1 MMRKVCGIV
10 FLAALVLL
18 ILAHNIPGIDSPF
31 ALIVVAIVA
40 DVSLIAG
47 APLFDRV
54 SLGMGAFV
62 LAGALSM
69 IVADVIPHVVIMTVQ
84 LAWLAY
90 WYTKVHK
97 AKETENTRYGLAM
110 LAVANVTCFVSLLVP

>member
-1 MMRKVCGIV
+1 MMRRVFGIIFFAAFV
-10 FLAALVLL
+10 FL
-18 ILAHNIPGIDSPF
+18 IFSHNIPGVDSPL
-31 ALIVVAIVA
+31 ALVAAGVVA

-47 APLFDRV
+47 APLFGRI
-54 SLGMGAFV
+54 SLGMGAFI

-69 IVADVIPHVVIMTVQ
+69 VATDVIPHVVIMTVQ

-97 AKETENTRYGLAM
+97 AKEPENMLYGLVV
-110 LAVANVTCFVSLLVP
+110 LAVANIMCFASIFLL